1 MYNELYL
8 AICPSSNIFC
18 CKFHMD
24 SLYWV
29 RNRIPAKMVPNQ
41 VLESNEI
48 KSSPQNYVNYWAHP
62 AFLIEMVPKKA
73 IN

>member
-1 MYNELYL
+1 
-8 AICPSSNIFC
+8 
-18 CKFHMD
+18 MD